1 MTDMGE
7 LMDAALAVKPAPT
20 DDRLWDHAN
29 VWFTT
34 ALEGGINYWA
44 IVDVYHWDQENFHA
58 VIRDTVDEDKQHTID
73 RAVIERGLG
82 LYYGGYLVDGY
93 GDKKHHVSADVREF
107 IDSCGDDGDMDA
119 GDADTVVQLGL
130 FGKVVYG

>member
-1 MTDMGE
+1 MSIGE
-7 LMDAALAVKPAPT
+7 YQG
-20 DDRLWDHAN
+20 DRPWDHAN
-29 VWFTT
+29 TWFST
-34 ALEGGINYWA
+34 ALEGGINYWS
-44 IVDVYHWDQENFHA
+44 VCHEYHWD
-58 VIRDTVDEDKQHTID
+58 REDFFATITDNEGTIHRID
-73 RAVIERGLG
+73 REVIERGLG

-119 GDADTVVQLGL
+119 GDADNVVQLGL